1 MQSLCAG
8 FRTTSHGPVAASAA
22 ADYCLPNRESYPLNF
37 YSKRNISSWSAI
49 FSTLYHNHP
58 RSQLLYISTLYQLP
72 YIILYFSHTILSHRA
87 CHCLSLRTPNSAVS
101 QEQYV
106 EYKRAYAVYS
116 VPLSLLRDR
125 VVRRVCRCSRRV
137 TPYSTLPL

>member
-1 MQSLCAG
+1 VIAACSDVRARINVPRSRNVTIVRACTLTNSERSPASSTLHACIQLIRLLVQL
-8 FRTTSHGPVAASAA
+8 RTCIRRNKAIRTRGTV
-22 ADYCLPNRESYPLNF
+22 NF
-37 YSKRNISSWSAI
+37 YSKRNISFWSAR

-101 QEQYV
+101 QEQ
-106 EYKRAYAVYS
+106 
-116 VPLSLLRDR
+116 
-125 VVRRVCRCSRRV
+125 
-137 TPYSTLPL
+137 